1 MRVIRIAFTKLC
13 KALGLVGVLLPLALM
28 NNEGLAAPAS
38 HTQTQKTSVTKTTK
52 KTTVTNKKTT
62 STQQKK
68 SSKATSQKKTASAK
82 KNKSSAKA
90 NNKKSVT
97 KAPSEKETLKKRDEL
112 KTQQASLQEQLDDLK
127 KRLSETEA
135 SHNEASDALAA
146 SEAAISKVNRRLR
159 NLGSERARVENR
171 LKELREQER
180 AVSGQLTDAE
190 KQIRVIAQAQYL
202 NTQRDSWQT
211 LIAGSNPHEIAR
223 DAAALRYFAQAEER
237 AAHRLAYRQANIQS
251 VSEET
256 LIKRKELA
264 NIESRE
270 REDRAQLVKDQAD
283 RKQALTKL
291 QKQISE
297 QRASIDKMERDQAR
311 LGELVANIDKL
322 LAKQKAEAQRLA
334 EKARQQQKTGKS
346 VASGGYVPPLKGQFA
361 KLKGRLMMPALGK
374 IVGRFGQARANVS
387 GKSTTWKGLQIQ
399 AKQGS
404 DVLACAAGQVVFSDW
419 LRGFG
424 NLIIIDHGDGFLS
437 IYGNNESLYKSVG
450 DRIQRGDTIASVGNT
465 GGEDLPGLYFELRHN
480 GRPFNPLPWIGKE

>member
-1 MRVIRIAFTKLC
+1 M
-13 KALGLVGVLLPLALM
+13 LGLTSLLLSVALM
-28 NNEGLAAPAS
+28 SNEGLAASAS
-38 HTQTQKTSVTKTTK
+38 QNQPQKNTVQKKTTTKKSVKTTK
-52 KTTVTNKKTT
+52 KTTSAKSKKTPTSNKKAVV
-62 STQQKK
+62 KK
-68 SSKATSQKKTASAK
+68 QTKP
-82 KNKSSAKA
+82 SSAKA
-90 NNKKSVT
+90 T
-97 KAPSEKETLKKRDEL
+97 GQKATQKKRDEL
-112 KTQQASLQEQLDDLK
+112 KTQQASLQEQLSDLK

-135 SHNEASDALAA
+135 SHSEASDALAA

-159 NLGSERARVENR
+159 NLGNERTRVENR

-202 NTQRDSWQT
+202 NTQRESWQT

-223 DAAALRYFAQAEER
+223 DAAALRYFAQAEQR
-237 AAHRLAYRQANIQS
+237 AANRLAHRQANIQS
-251 VSEET
+251 VSEEA
-256 LIKRKELA
+256 LSKRKELA
-264 NIESRE
+264 SIESKE
-270 REDRAQLVKDQAD
+270 REDRAQLVKDQAS

-291 QKQISE
+291 QKQISQ

-311 LGELVANIDKL
+311 LGQLVANIDKL
-322 LAKQKAEAQRLA
+322 LAQQKAEAMRLA
-334 EKARQQQKTGKS
+334 QKARQQQASKATSS
-346 VASGGYVPPLKGQFA
+346 VGYVPPLKGQFA

-424 NLIIIDHGDGFLS
+424 NMIIIDHGDGFLS
-437 IYGNNESLYKSVG
+437 IYGNNESLYKNLG
-450 DRIQRGDTIASVGNT
+450 DRINRGDTIASVGNT
-465 GGEDLPGLYFELRHN
+465 GGGDLPGLYFELRHN

>member
-1 MRVIRIAFTKLC
+1 MIRSIVSKLFKAF
-13 KALGLVGVLLPLALM
+13 GLAGVLLPLALM
-28 NNEGLAAPAS
+28 SNEGLAAPVSQNQPQKNTANKTAS
-38 HTQTQKTSVTKTTK
+38 QKTNTQKKVAQTQKKNTAKTSTKKNSDNKSTKKNASSPKTTK
-52 KTTVTNKKTT
+52 
-62 STQQKK
+62 
-68 SSKATSQKKTASAK
+68 TAGS
-82 KNKSSAKA
+82 
-90 NNKKSVT
+90 
-97 KAPSEKETLKKRDEL
+97 KAPSEKETLKKRNEL
-112 KTQQASLQEQLDDLK
+112 KTQQASLQEQLSDLK

-159 NLGSERARVENR
+159 NLGSERVRVENR

-202 NTQRDSWQT
+202 NTQRESWQT
-211 LIAGSNPHEIAR
+211 LIAGSNPHELAR

-256 LIKRKELA
+256 LSKRKELA
-264 NIESRE
+264 NIEQRE

-311 LGELVANIDKL
+311 LGELVASIDKL
-322 LAKQKAEAQRLA
+322 LAQQKAEAQRLA
-334 EKARQQQKTGKS
+334 EERARQQRKAGQAT
-346 VASGGYVPPLKGQFA
+346 ASNSYVPPLKGQFA

-450 DRIQRGDTIASVGNT
+450 DRINRGDTIASVGNT
-465 GGEDLPGLYFELRHN
+465 GGEDVPGLYFELRHN

>member
-1 MRVIRIAFTKLC
+1 MRAWPRLSPKINPKKIPPIKR
-13 KALGLVGVLLPLALM
+13 PLKKQTHKKR
-28 NNEGLAAPAS
+28 S
-38 HTQTQKTSVTKTTK
+38 HKRRRKTRQKHQQKKTSDNTSTKKNASSPKTTK
-52 KTTVTNKKTT
+52 TVG
-62 STQQKK
+62 S
-68 SSKATSQKKTASAK
+68 
-82 KNKSSAKA
+82 
-90 NNKKSVT
+90 
-97 KAPSEKETLKKRDEL
+97 KAPSEKETLKKRNEL
-112 KTQQASLQEQLDDLK
+112 KTQQASLQEQLSDLK

-202 NTQRDSWQT
+202 NTQRESWQT

-256 LIKRKELA
+256 LSKRKELA
-264 NIESRE
+264 NIEQRE

-311 LGELVANIDKL
+311 LGELVASIDKL
-322 LAKQKAEAQRLA
+322 LAQQKAEAQRLA
-334 EKARQQQKTGKS
+334 EERARQQRKAGQAT
-346 VASGGYVPPLKGQFA
+346 ASNSYVPPLKGQFA

-387 GKSTTWKGLQIQ
+387 GKSTAWKGLQIQ

-450 DRIQRGDTIASVGNT
+450 DRINRGDTIASVGNT
-465 GGEDLPGLYFELRHN
+465 GGEDVPGLYFELRHN

>member
-1 MRVIRIAFTKLC
+1 MIRSIVSKLFKAF
-13 KALGLVGVLLPLALM
+13 GLAGVLLPLALM
-28 NNEGLAAPAS
+28 GNEGLAAPVSQNQPQKNTANKTAS
-38 HTQTQKTSVTKTTK
+38 QKTNTQKKVAQTQKKNTAKTSTKKTSDNKSTKKNASSPKTTK
-52 KTTVTNKKTT
+52 
-62 STQQKK
+62 
-68 SSKATSQKKTASAK
+68 TAGS
-82 KNKSSAKA
+82 
-90 NNKKSVT
+90 
-97 KAPSEKETLKKRDEL
+97 KAPSEKETLKKRNEL
-112 KTQQASLQEQLDDLK
+112 KTQQASLQEQLSDLK

-202 NTQRDSWQT
+202 NTQRESWQT

-256 LIKRKELA
+256 LSKRKELA
-264 NIESRE
+264 NIEQRE

-311 LGELVANIDKL
+311 LGELVASIDKL
-322 LAKQKAEAQRLA
+322 LAQQKAEAQRLA
-334 EKARQQQKTGKS
+334 EERARQQRKAGQAT
-346 VASGGYVPPLKGQFA
+346 ASNSYVPPLKGQFA

-450 DRIQRGDTIASVGNT
+450 DRINRGDTIASVGNT
-465 GGEDLPGLYFELRHN
+465 GGEDVPGLYFELRHN

>member
-1 MRVIRIAFTKLC
+1 
-13 KALGLVGVLLPLALM
+13 
-28 NNEGLAAPAS
+28 
-38 HTQTQKTSVTKTTK
+38 
-52 KTTVTNKKTT
+52 
-62 STQQKK
+62 
-68 SSKATSQKKTASAK
+68 
-82 KNKSSAKA
+82 
-90 NNKKSVT
+90 
-97 KAPSEKETLKKRDEL
+97 
-112 KTQQASLQEQLDDLK
+112 LDDLK

-256 LIKRKELA
+256 LTKRKELA

-346 VASGGYVPPLKGQFA
+346 VASGSYVPPLKGQFA

>member
-1 MRVIRIAFTKLC
+1 MLGIAS
-13 KALGLVGVLLPLALM
+13 VLLPFALLGH
-28 NNEGLAAPAS
+28 EGLAAPVS
-38 HTQTQKTSVTKTTK
+38 QTQTQKNTVQKSQKQKVTSQKKSQTTAKT
-52 KTTVTNKKTT
+52 TNKKTVT
-62 STQQKK
+62 ASKKPQKTVQK
-68 SSKATSQKKTASAK
+68 NAAPKKKATQTP
-82 KNKSSAKA
+82 N
-90 NNKKSVT
+90 
-97 KAPSEKETLKKRDEL
+97 EKETLKKRDEL
-112 KTQQASLQEQLDDLK
+112 KTQQASLQEQLSDLK

-135 SHNEASDALAA
+135 SHTEATDALAA
-146 SEAAISKVNRRLR
+146 SEAAISQVNRRLR

-223 DAAALRYFAQAEER
+223 DAAALRYFAQAEQR
-237 AAHRLAYRQANIQS
+237 AANRLAYRQANIQS

-256 LIKRKELA
+256 LSKRKELA
-264 NIESRE
+264 TIEKRE
-270 REDRAQLVKDQAD
+270 REDRAQLVKDQAN
-283 RKQALTKL
+283 RKQALTTL
-291 QKQISE
+291 QKQISQ

-322 LAKQKAEAQRLA
+322 LAQQKAEAQRQA
-334 EKARQQQKTGKS
+334 EKARQQQQKAGKS
-346 VASGGYVPPLKGQFA
+346 TTGYIPPLKGQFA

-437 IYGNNESLYKSVG
+437 IYGNNESLFKSVG
-450 DRIQRGDTIASVGNT
+450 DRINRGDTIASVGNT

>member
-1 MRVIRIAFTKLC
+1 MIKSAIKNLF
-13 KALGLVGVLLPLALM
+13 KALGLASVLLPLALGGG
-28 NNEGLAAPAS
+28 EVLAAPSA
-38 HTQTQKTSVTKTTK
+38 QTQKSSTKNTQVKKATPAKKTTK
-52 KTTVTNKKTT
+52 KETKT
-62 STQQKK
+62 
-68 SSKATSQKKTASAK
+68 SSKAANAKSTTKKTKPASTKKAAQKKVATKSA
-82 KNKSSAKA
+82 A
-90 NNKKSVT
+90 T
-97 KAPSEKETLKKRDEL
+97 KAPNQTETLKKRDEL
-112 KTQQASLQEQLDDLK
+112 KTQQASLQEQLSDLK

-135 SHNEASDALAA
+135 SHTEASDALAA
-146 SEAAISKVNRRLR
+146 SEAAISLVNRRLR
-159 NLGSERARVENR
+159 NLGSERVRVENR

-202 NTQRDSWQT
+202 NTQRESWQT

-223 DAAALRYFAQAEER
+223 DAAALRYFAQAEQR
-237 AAHRLAYRQANIQS
+237 AANRLANRQANIQS

-256 LIKRKELA
+256 LSKRKELA
-264 NIESRE
+264 SIETRE

-334 EKARQQQKTGKS
+334 EKARQQRKSGKAS
-346 VASGGYVPPLKGQFA
+346 VGYVPPLKGQFA

-374 IVGRFGQARANVS
+374 IVGRFGHARANVS

-450 DRIQRGDTIASVGNT
+450 DRINRGDTIASVGNT
-465 GGEDLPGLYFELRHN
+465 GGEDVPGLYFELRHN
-480 GRPFNPLPWIGKE
+480 GRPFNPQPWIGKE